1 MNNVPQQ
8 HKGAQSST
16 EFTTTALTSQMAEQ
30 LYEKARRNLLNVNNW
45 KELAGAASA
54 TFTVIDT
61 NGAETGGEAREGDY
75 LRILLPVKSAKN
87 ESFDW
92 VRVEKIEEIEKPGHR
107 YIGMRVRPAV
117 PPFYGDREVAHFFT
131 RDATSTFC
139 VEMQGTQVKAAVY
152 GRNEKPNTHVNR
164 LVTKIKNLFIAIG
177 AMIGFNKPQWKSLV
191 KGWLKND

>member
-1 MNNVPQQ
+1 MNTVPQQ

-16 EFTTTALTSQMAEQ
+16 EYSTTALSSHMAEH
-30 LYEKARRNLLNVNNW
+30 LYEKARRNLLDVNRW
-45 KELAGAASA
+45 KELAGTGSA

-61 NGAETGGEAREGDY
+61 RGAETGNVAREGDS
-75 LRILLPVKSAKN
+75 LRILLPVKSEKN

-92 VRVEKIEEIEKPGHR
+92 VRVEKIEEINTPGHR

-117 PPFYGDREVAHFFT
+117 PPFYKDREVAHFFT

-139 VEMQGTQVKAAVY
+139 VEMQGTHIKAAVY
-152 GRNEKPNTHVNR
+152 GRNEKPNTQVSR
-164 LVTKIKNLFIAIG
+164 LMTRLKNLLIAIG

-191 KGWLKND
+191 KGWLKNN